1 MIPNRLLA
9 AVRSWG
15 LRTLSRAPSWLN
27 GSVDRVVDQ
36 VFLRANN
43 VVGAWRY
50 RARSAGTETLPD
62 IPVPTGA
69 ARVLVAPANYAG
81 QGNAWARAIT
91 SHVEEAGAVNL
102 AIEIPGRLQFS
113 SDYTVSES
121 MNLYDRAW
129 QSRELAHVVENFTHV
144 LVEAETPIF
153 GMKFGGSP
161 SAEQRYFEEHGLS
174 MAYICHGTDIRS
186 PRRHIEATP
195 FSPFFDEDVY
205 FDRVQRRADRNFAV
219 LEHAGVPVF
228 VSTPDL
234 IDDFPRGTWVPV
246 VVDTAAWA
254 AGADEDDAQRT
265 DVPLVLH
272 SPSRAS
278 VKGSQLIRAAVTTM
292 ADRGVLRY
300 SELSGVPPMQVRR
313 AVMEADIVLDQFRL
327 GSYGVAACEA
337 MAAGKVVLGHV
348 TPRVREYVLE
358 KTGLVLPIVE
368 ATPDTLEQV
377 LTDILGDRSRMRDT
391 GAAGQHFVR
400 EVHDGRWSA
409 SRLEEQWIRK
419 DRSAL

>member
-1 MIPNRLLA
+1 MTPNRLFA
-9 AVRSWG
+9 RVRSWG
-15 LRTLSRAPSWLN
+15 LSTLDRAPRWLN
-27 GSVDRVVDQ
+27 GAVDQVIDQ
-36 VFLRANN
+36 VFLRAYD
-43 VVGAWRY
+43 VVRAWRY
-50 RARSAGTETLPD
+50 RAESAGTRALPD
-62 IPVPTGA
+62 IPVPPGA
-69 ARVLVAPANYAG
+69 ERILVAPANYAG

-91 SHVEEAGAVNL
+91 SHVEDAGAVNL

-113 SDYTVSES
+113 SDYVVPAA

-129 QSRELAHVVENFTHV
+129 QSRELAHVVGNFTHV
-144 LVEAETPIF
+144 LIEAETPIF

-161 SAEQRYFEEHGLS
+161 SAEQKYFEEQGLS
-174 MAYICHGTDIRS
+174 VAYICHGTDIRS

-195 FSPFFDEDVY
+195 FSPFLDEGVY
-205 FDRVQRRADRNFAV
+205 VDRVQRRADRNFE
-219 LEHAGVPVF
+219 LLDRAGAPVF

-234 IDDFPRGTWVPV
+234 IDDFPRGIWVPV
-246 VVDTAAWA
+246 VVDMAAWA
-254 AGADEDDAQRT
+254 AAADGDDAQQS

-278 VKGSQLIRAAVTTM
+278 IKGSQLIRTAVTTL

-300 SELSGVPPMQVRR
+300 SELSGVPPTRIRR

-348 TPRVREYVLE
+348 TPRVREYVLDQ
-358 KTGLVLPIVE
+358 TGLVLPVVE
-368 ATPDTLEQV
+368 ATPDTVEEV
-377 LTDILGDRSRMRDT
+377 LTDLLRDRSRMRDT

-409 SRLEEQWIRK
+409 SRLDEQWIRR
-419 DRSAL
+419 DRTAL